1 MTTPTPSPAPTGLEA
16 TQQRRP
22 WRATLRTI
30 LQVGVPAL
38 LGLPLV
44 FEILVEELG
53 GTLPPQ
59 VTGYLVAAGAFVTAI
74 AAVLARLMAIP
85 GVELFLR
92 RLPAAAFAAQP
103 RPKPTD
109 PGDRGRADASAVVAI
124 AAVVFIVVVLLWAL
138 GVVR

>member
-1 MTTPTPSPAPTGLEA
+1 MTTPTPAPAPTGLEA

-30 LQVGVPAL
+30 LQVGIPAL

-53 GTLPPQ
+53 GSLPPR
-59 VTGYLVAAGAFVTAI
+59 VTGYLVAAGAFVTAL
-74 AAVLARLMAIP
+74 AAVLARIMAIP
-85 GVELFLR
+85 AVELFLR

-103 RPKPTD
+103 RPKPD
-109 PGDRGRADASAVVAI
+109 DGGPR
-124 AAVVFIVVVLLWAL
+124 
-138 GVVR
+138 

>member
-1 MTTPTPSPAPTGLEA
+1 MTTPTPPAPTGLEA

>member
-59 VTGYLVAAGAFVTAI
+59 VTGYLIAAGAFVTAI

-109 PGDRGRADASAVVAI
+109 PGDPGEARHLAILVLATVGAI
-124 AAVVFIVVVLLWAL
+124 ALLVWII
-138 GVVR
+138 R